1 MKPLLS
7 EDLISTKNSFKFLF
21 RTTKMIC
28 LQLKLHNDLGMQKEC
43 NPMGFSVK
51 PNSNKAA
58 FGLIFNLE
66 GGGAP

>member
-1 MKPLLS
+1 
-7 EDLISTKNSFKFLF
+7 
-21 RTTKMIC
+21 MIC